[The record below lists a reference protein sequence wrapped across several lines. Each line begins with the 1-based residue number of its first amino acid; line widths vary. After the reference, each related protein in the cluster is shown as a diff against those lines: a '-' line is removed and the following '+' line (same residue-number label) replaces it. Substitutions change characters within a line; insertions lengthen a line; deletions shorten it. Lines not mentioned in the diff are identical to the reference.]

1 MNLKIHFWLS
11 GVALASVLLLAA
23 CGGSSTGGATAA
35 DLKVSSPGEQLAFA
49 PSTLAATAGAQVTV
63 TYTNGS
69 TAQKHTW
76 VLVRGGDDIA
86 TKVNDA
92 AAANGGAVSPGS
104 DVIAGTKLV
113 AGGGS
118 ETLSF
123 TAPAAGSYT
132 YLCTVPGHYPAGM
145 KGALIVK

>member
-11 GVALASVLLLAA
+11 GVALVSVLLLAA
-23 CGGSSTGGATAA
+23 CGSTTSGATAA
-35 DLKVSSPGEQLAFA
+35 GLKVSSPGEQLAFA
-49 PSTLAATAGAQVTV
+49 PSTLEATAGAQVTV

-76 VLVRGGDDIA
+76 VLVKGGDDIA

-113 AGGGS
+113 DGGGS